1 LASRF
6 PESRAL
12 LCGVTA
18 ALLHEVQSSPPPDR
32 RSDLRREAARAV
44 PWTILSYGANKAI
57 TVLTTI
63 VLARILTPRDFGLVT
78 IAALVVGVISL
89 FSHALGNVI
98 VLEHDWDRPALATA
112 LGVMLAA
119 SAAATALGV
128 LSAPVVARAFDIP
141 GATSVVAVSAAALS
155 YSGLAGFYEALL
167 RRELRTRAL
176 FLCQLFQSLLYA
188 AISISLAG
196 AGAGV
201 WSLVVGGL
209 ASSAAFAVAVSAAAP
224 WWLWPRW
231 HARTALR
238 FWNTA
243 KGFLLQSSLWFVS
256 ANADYAAVGR
266 YVGAG
271 GLGAYT
277 MSYRLVEIPNLAIAD
292 SVAQVS
298 FPSFARMRRGGQDVR
313 PPYLRVLA
321 LVALVACPLA
331 VILSATADPFVAA
344 VLGPRW
350 DSAVDPLMVLG
361 IAGAILPLSATGG
374 WLLNSVGEQMAS
386 ARISAAT
393 LALFLGPLIWAAAAS
408 GIVAVAA
415 VMLARAVATYA
426 LVLVATRRRTGVGI
440 AEHLGVL
447 RAVFPA
453 CALAWVASYLLA
465 VLFAD
470 TPAAVALAASAVCG
484 FGVYVLIVRILDG
497 GLLTTARSQLALAVS
512 RGEAAPLP
520 ASPPTQ
526 ESSHL

>member
-1 LASRF
+1 MWRHR
-6 PESRAL
+6 RAPPR
-12 LCGVTA
+12 GS
-18 ALLHEVQSSPPPDR
+18 SSPPPDR

-98 VLEHDWDRPALATA
+98 VLEHDWDRRALATA

-141 GATSVVAVSAAALS
+141 AATGVVAVSAAALS

-209 ASSAAFAVAVSAAAP
+209 ASSAAFAVAVAAAAP
-224 WWLWPRW
+224 SWLWPRW

-238 FWNTA
+238 FWHTA

-277 MSYRLVEIPNLAIAD
+277 MAYRLVEIPNLAIAD

-298 FPSFARMRRGGQDVR
+298 FPSFARMRRGGLDVR
-313 PPYLRVLA
+313 APYLRVLA

-361 IAGAILPLSATGG
+361 IVGAILPLSATAG

-415 VMLARAVATYA
+415 VMLARAIATYG
-426 LVLVATRRRTGVGI
+426 LVVVAARRRAGVGI
-440 AEHLGVL
+440 GEHLGVL

-453 CALAWVASYLLA
+453 CALAWVASHTLA

-470 TPAAVALAASAVCG
+470 APASLALVASAICG
-484 FGVYVLIVRILDG
+484 LGVYVVVVRILDS
-497 GLLTTARSQLALAVS
+497 GLLTTARSQLQLALS
-512 RGEAAPLP
+512 RREVAPDVDSLA
-520 ASPPTQ
+520 ASPPSE

>member
-1 LASRF
+1 
-6 PESRAL
+6 
-12 LCGVTA
+12 
-18 ALLHEVQSSPPPDR
+18 
-32 RSDLRREAARAV
+32 
-44 PWTILSYGANKAI
+44 
-57 TVLTTI
+57 VLTTI

-78 IAALVVGVISL
+78 IAALVVGVIAL
-89 FSHALGNVI
+89 FSHALGNVV
-98 VLEHDWDRPALATA
+98 VLEHEWDRPALATA

-128 LSAPVVARAFDIP
+128 LSAPVVARAFDTP
-141 GATSVVAVSAAALS
+141 GATEVVAVSAIALS
-155 YSGLAGFYEALL
+155 YSGVSGFYEALL
-167 RRELRTRAL
+167 RRELRTRSL

-188 AISISLAG
+188 AISISLAA

-209 ASSAAFAVAVSAAAP
+209 ASSAAFAVAVTAAAP
-224 WWLWPRW
+224 WRLWPRW

-238 FWNTA
+238 FWETA

-266 YVGAG
+266 YVGPG

-277 MSYRLVEIPNLAIAD
+277 MAYRLIEIPNLAIAD

-298 FPSFARMRRGGQDVR
+298 FPSFTRMRSRGLEVR
-313 PPYLRVLA
+313 RPYLRVLS

-350 DSAVDPLMVLG
+350 DSAVDPLMILG

-374 WLLNSVGEQMAS
+374 WLLNSVGAQMAS
-386 ARISAAT
+386 ARISGAT

-426 LVLVATRRRTGVGI
+426 LVLVATRRRAGVSI
-440 AEHLGVL
+440 AQHLGVL

-453 CALAWVASYLLA
+453 CVLAWVASHALAELLA
-465 VLFAD
+465 D
-470 TPAAVALAASAVCG
+470 SPAGAVLAASAVCG
-484 FGVYVLIVRILDG
+484 LGVYVALVRILDG
-497 GLLTTARSQLALAVS
+497 GLLTTAHLQLRLAFS
-512 RGEAAPLP
+512 RREGAAGGLTSLSV
-520 ASPPTQ
+520 SPPTE